1 MITKQLKLE
10 DAQKVIPLIKN
21 LDAYVVWHDHEDQ
34 TVGNLDLNGDKINVR
49 KNVSNMILSI
59 VRTGEMLGLDLAP
72 KENIS
77 VREYFE
83 NSHKRI
89 RDSITA

>member
-1 MITKQLKLE
+1 
-10 DAQKVIPLIKN
+10 
-21 LDAYVVWHDHEDQ
+21 
-34 TVGNLDLNGDKINVR
+34 LDLNGDKINVR